1 MIDNNSRR
9 QMNGGEYVCG
19 CLRLGLGE
27 WTGGREECGEEE
39 GRKGNQS
46 KARRMRLY
54 IATGRKRVGVD
65 VI

>member
-1 MIDNNSRR
+1 
-9 QMNGGEYVCG
+9 MNGRAGERNVA
-19 CLRLGLGE
+19 R
-27 WTGGREECGEEE
+27 RKE

-54 IATGRKRVGVD
+54 IATGHKRVGVD

>member
-1 MIDNNSRR
+1 
-9 QMNGGEYVCG
+9 MNGRAGERNVA
-19 CLRLGLGE
+19 RRKE
-27 WTGGREECGEEE
+27 GRKE

-54 IATGRKRVGVD
+54 IATGHKRVGVD